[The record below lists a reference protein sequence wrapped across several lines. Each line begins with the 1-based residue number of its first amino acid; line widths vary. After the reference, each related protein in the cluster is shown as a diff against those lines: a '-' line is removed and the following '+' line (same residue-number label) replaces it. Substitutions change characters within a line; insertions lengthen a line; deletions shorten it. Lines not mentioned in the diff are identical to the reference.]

1 MVAELAEPG
10 APDFEPLPAG
20 ADVEAVLARIEAAGI
35 VGLGGGGYPTARK
48 VRQAIAAGADVVI
61 GNGMG
66 TEPGVTAD
74 VALLRECRA
83 EVVAGLD
90 IVAQCLGD
98 ACRLVAV
105 PPGDAEA
112 PMVAVDLPYPSGEER
127 RLVAHLTGRT
137 VPKDGFPT
145 DCAVLVLN
153 VATLFA
159 VFDAVRRGRRLARRI
174 VSVGG
179 TDYWVP
185 IGLPLR
191 ELPLD
196 APTGLRMRGA
206 LTGVPAPADGVVA
219 PTTFAVSPAP
229 APALACIRCGWCR
242 DACPEGL
249 APERLHDAFVAGKE
263 DDSIF
268 DCIECGACTAA
279 CPSRLD
285 LVGEFRAMKSRLR
298 RERAVR
304 ARADDARRRSEARTE
319 RLARH
324 AAARQQAR
332 QVRLRT
338 PHEW

>member
-1 MVAELAEPG
+1 MVAELAAPG
-10 APDFEPLPAG
+10 PPELEPLPAD
-20 ADVEAVLARIEAAGI
+20 ADTQAVLARIEAAGI
-35 VGLGGGGYPTARK
+35 FGMGGGGYPTAQK
-48 VRQAIAAGADVVI
+48 IRQAIAAGADVVI

-74 VALLRECRA
+74 AALLRECRE
-83 EVVAGLD
+83 EVVGGLD
-90 IVAQCLGD
+90 IVAGCLGD
-98 ACRLVAV
+98 PRRLVAV
-105 PPGDAEA
+105 PPGDVET
-112 PMVAVDLPYPSGEER
+112 PLVEVELPYPAGEER

-159 VFDAVRRGRRLARRI
+159 VFDAVRCGRRLARRV
-174 VSVGG
+174 VSVGE

-185 IGLPLR
+185 IGMKLR

-196 APTGLRMRGA
+196 AAMGFRVRGA
-206 LTGVPAPADGVVA
+206 LSGVPAPADGVVA

-229 APALACIRCGWCR
+229 VPALACIRCGWCR
-242 DACPEGL
+242 DACPERL
-249 APERLHDAFVAGKE
+249 APDRLHDAFCVAE
-263 DDSIF
+263 QDDSVF

-279 CPSRLD
+279 CPSGLD
-285 LVGEFRAMKSRLR
+285 LVGEFRALKSRMR
-298 RERAVR
+298 HERAVQ
-304 ARADDARRRSEARTE
+304 ARADDARRRSGARTE
-319 RLARH
+319 RLARQ

-332 QVRLRT
+332 QARLRT